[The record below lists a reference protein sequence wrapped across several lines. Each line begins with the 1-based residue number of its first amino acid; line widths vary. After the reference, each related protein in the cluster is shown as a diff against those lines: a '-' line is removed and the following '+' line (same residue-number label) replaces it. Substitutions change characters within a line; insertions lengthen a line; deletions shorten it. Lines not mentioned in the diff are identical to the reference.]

1 MNGLL
6 LLTLTQHVSRKAWEH
21 SFEDD
26 IRSNRNEELRRHVSR
41 GIVRAGNQA
50 ISNAVP
56 ALVLVVTL
64 TAYVRTGRPV
74 VASTI
79 FTAISLFN
87 QLRFPLFFYPMLID
101 SLANGKNALRR
112 VSSYLSAE
120 EITPYV
126 QMLPALEGGGGAIE
140 VHSGNFL
147 WSTAKVGKDGEVE
160 TLAAPALCDIDLFVD
175 PGEIVAVVGSVGSG
189 KSALVKGLLG
199 ELVPVPRTVVDQSL
213 NMPNNRTESSE
224 APGIF
229 EHPSVVTHGNIGYCS
244 QEAWLPKGTIRD
256 AVIFGR
262 EYDEQRYLNALR
274 DAGLDADVVD
284 SIDGSNSIA
293 AASQGVL
300 SHNTDVGEGGSSLS
314 GGQRARV
321 ALARALYAGE
331 DTKVF
336 LLDDPLAALDASVG
350 STVFERLTRRLRKSN
365 AATIFVTND
374 PSIPRRC
381 DRVILMGKYSPSFS
395 SPSSSS
401 SCSTIIDVGTY
412 DELLARGHD
421 IREALASHKIDGEP
435 DVKEDLVVDGPS
447 IESAV
452 KRTKRKDTIRVA
464 GGYEVPLN
472 DTERYYQCDLYDP
485 ETPSSCMETPDFI
498 ADRVVP
504 VTHDNQDTQA
514 VIEDKTAES
523 SSEISQDAPSKGKVL
538 KSYPVKKLTSVDD
551 TMAKGAVP
559 FSTYV
564 SYFRAVNKPIL
575 VAAMILSYLMA
586 NGAQFFQQYIV
597 AKWTEVGSADS
608 MAVALGARYLR
619 TLVNAAVVVSVF
631 LWLRSFLTMK
641 MGVRAS
647 EFLHNRMLT
656 SVFAAPMSFF
666 DATPSGQLLSR
677 FGKEMEV
684 VDRALPDS
692 IGSVLFCFLQI
703 FLSFS
708 ALAGVITPGMM
719 LPLFVICIQYAK
731 TMGRFRPAARDL
743 KGTESKS
750 RSPIYTHFGEAIRG
764 QEIIRSVPH
773 ADGIWSAQH
782 RGLTDRNL
790 SVLSTVKVLDR
801 WLSIRL
807 ETLGNVV
814 VLTSAVASVYLT
826 RLGKLNAGSAGW
838 GLTQALAITGL
849 LTWAV
854 RTLTDLESNMMS
866 VMRVKELTDLDAD
879 EVKGKLPGDEVQ
891 TQTKSRMPREPAAI
905 GEALLMLQKVGGKLS
920 VPVTPRNEKALL
932 ESGWPWKGNVVFKNT
947 SMRYNEVS
955 TLVLKNVTVRVPP
968 GTTLGVVG
976 RTGSGKSSLL
986 LTLFRIVEI
995 EPGGSIEIDGVD
1007 IRSISLQGLRESLSI
1022 IPQEP
1027 VLFAGTVMYN
1037 LDATGK
1043 AKSEDAWAAL
1053 QAASPDLA
1061 EQFRNAGTGLETY
1074 ISEGGKNLSLGQRQ
1088 LICLARA
1095 LLRKSRILVMDEATS
1110 SVDAKTDAQVQDT
1123 IRREFVNKGVTVITV
1138 AHRLDTVLGYDKI
1151 AVLGNGELIEYG
1163 SPSELL
1169 WKRDGEL
1176 KRLVDADKLNKKKG
1190 AKINEQKLVTV
1201 AKG

>member
-1 MNGLL
+1 
-6 LLTLTQHVSRKAWEH
+6 V
-21 SFEDD
+21 
-26 IRSNRNEELRRHVSR
+26 
-41 GIVRAGNQA
+41 NQA

-64 TAYVRTGRPV
+64 TAYVKTGKPI

-112 VSSYLSAE
+112 VSSYLSSE
-120 EITPYV
+120 EVTPYV
-126 QMLPALEGGGGAIE
+126 EMLPPLEGGGGSIDI
-140 VHSGNFL
+140 HNGNFL

-160 TLAAPALCDIDLFVD
+160 TLATPALCGVDLKIN
-175 PGEIVAVVGSVGSG
+175 PGEVVAVVGPVGSG
-189 KSALVKGLLG
+189 KSALIKGLLG
-199 ELVPVPRTVVDQSL
+199 ELAPVPRTVVDQSL
-213 NMPNNRTESSE
+213 NIPNNRTESSA

-244 QEAWLPKGTIRD
+244 QEAWLPKGSIRE
-256 AVIFGR
+256 AVVFGR

-274 DAGLDADVVD
+274 DAGLDADIVD
-284 SIDGSNSIA
+284 SIDGSNSKA

-300 SHNTDVGEGGSSLS
+300 SHDTDVGEGGSSLS

-321 ALARALYAGE
+321 ALARALYAGD

-350 STVFERLTRRLRKSN
+350 STVFERLTRRLRSSN
-365 AATIFVTND
+365 AATVLVTND

-381 DRVILMGKYSPSFS
+381 DRVILMGKYSPS
-395 SPSSSS
+395 SS
-401 SCSTIIDVGTY
+401 SCSTVIDVGTY

-421 IREALASHKIDGEP
+421 IREALTSHKNDDDGP
-435 DVKEDLVVDGPS
+435 GGSEDRVVDGSS
-447 IESAV
+447 IDIAV
-452 KRTKRKDTIRVA
+452 SRKKRKDTIRVV

-472 DTERYYQCDLYDP
+472 DTESYYQCDLYDP
-485 ETPSSCMETPDFI
+485 EPPLACMETPDYI

-504 VTHDNQDTQA
+504 VTRDNREMHA
-514 VIEDKTAES
+514 VIEELS
-523 SSEISQDAPSKGKVL
+523 VEPSLEISQDACSKEKVL
-538 KSYPVKKLTSVDD
+538 KAPPVKKLTSVDD

-559 FSTYV
+559 LSAYV
-564 SYFRAVNKPIL
+564 SYFKSVNKPIL

-586 NGAQFFQQYIV
+586 NGAQFFQQYVV
-597 AKWTEVGSADS
+597 AKWTEVGSGDAI
-608 MAVALGARYLR
+608 AVALGAKYLR
-619 TLVNAAVVVSVF
+619 SLVNAAGVVSIF

-647 EFLHNRMLT
+647 KSLHNRMLT

-708 ALAGVITPGMM
+708 ALAGVITPGM
-719 LPLFVICIQYAK
+719 LVPLFFIGIQYAK

-743 KGTESKS
+743 KGAESKT

-764 QEIIRSVPH
+764 TEIIRSVPR
-773 ADGIWSAQH
+773 ADGLWSAQH

-790 SVLSTVKVLDR
+790 SVLSSVKALDR

-814 VLTSAVASVYLT
+814 VFISAIASVYLT

-838 GLTQALAITGL
+838 GLTQALAVTGL

-879 EVKGKLPGDEVQ
+879 KIKGILFGDEA
-891 TQTKSRMPREPAAI
+891 KANSLMPREPAAT
-905 GEALLMLQKVGGKLS
+905 GEALVKLQKGGKLS
-920 VPVTPRNEKALL
+920 VPVTPPNEKALL
-932 ESGWPWKGNVVFKNT
+932 ASGWPWKGNIVFNNA

-955 TLVLKNVTVRVPP
+955 PLVLKNVTIGVPP

-986 LTLFRIVEI
+986 LTLFRLVEL
-995 EPGGSIEIDGVD
+995 EVGGSIEIDGVD

-1043 AKSEDAWAAL
+1043 AKPEDAWAAL
-1053 QAASPDLA
+1053 QAGSPELA
-1061 EQFRNAGTGLETY
+1061 QQFRNAGTGLDTY

-1110 SVDAKTDAQVQDT
+1110 SVDPKTDAQVQDT

-1151 AVLGNGELIEYG
+1151 AVLGSGELLEYG
-1163 SPSELL
+1163 SPNELL
-1169 WKRDGEL
+1169 RKRDGEL
-1176 KRLVDADKLNKKKG
+1176 KRLVNADRLNKKKG
-1190 AKINEQKLVTV
+1190 AKADQEKLVAV
-1201 AKG
+1201 G